1 MSSTTTNATL
11 DQAPALEERAPNEA
25 SVVRAVT
32 LAHCLRCGFEWLP
45 RKEHPVR
52 CGRCRSPLWN
62 VPRAQ
67 QLPGKPAPT
76 RKGKARGKSF
86 SPEYNPRKSDAVHQ
100 SQSSDLPNV
109 QKTTE

>member
-1 MSSTTTNATL
+1 MSSTTTNTTL
-11 DQAPALEERAPNEA
+11 AQTPIIEERAPGEA

-76 RKGKARGKSF
+76 RKGKPRGKGF
-86 SPEYNPRKSDAVHQ
+86 SSEYNPRRA
-100 SQSSDLPNV
+100 
-109 QKTTE
+109 T